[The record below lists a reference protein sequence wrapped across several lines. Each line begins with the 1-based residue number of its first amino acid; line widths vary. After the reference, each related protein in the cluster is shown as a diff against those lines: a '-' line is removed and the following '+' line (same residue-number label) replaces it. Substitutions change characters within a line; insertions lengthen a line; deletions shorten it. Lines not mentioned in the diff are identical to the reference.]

1 MKVVITGST
10 GMVGKGV
17 LLVCLEDPRIS
28 EILLINR
35 SSLNMNHPKLKELLL
50 PDFGKIDQYQSK
62 LTNYDACFFCM
73 GISSVGI
80 SEEDYNAI
88 TYDLTTNFANIF
100 IAANPN
106 STFIYVSGTGTDS
119 SEKGKIMWARV
130 KGKTENAILAMPFK
144 AAYMFRPG
152 FIQPMRD
159 ISSKFKLYR
168 AFYAISTPLYP
179 LLKSIFPKAITNT
192 DQMGWAMINL
202 AANGSDKK
210 WFYNKDINEAA
221 DNL

>member
-17 LLVCLEDPRIS
+17 LLVCLEDPIIT
-28 EILLINR
+28 EILIINR

-50 PDFGKIDQYQSK
+50 ADFSKIEQYQSQ
-62 LTNYDACFFCM
+62 LNNYDACFFCM

-88 TYDLTTNFANIF
+88 TYDLTTHFADKF

-106 STFIYVSGTGTDS
+106 STFIYVSGTGTDTT
-119 SEKGKIMWARV
+119 EKGRSMWARV
-130 KGKTENAILAMPFK
+130 KGKTENMLLAMPFK

-152 FIQPMRD
+152 FIQPMRG
-159 ISSKFKLYR
+159 IRSKTKLYQT
-168 AFYAISTPLYP
+168 FYNISTPLYP
-179 LLKSIFPKAITNT
+179 LLKRIFPKSLINT
-192 DQMGWAMINL
+192 DQIGLAMINL
-202 AANGSDKK
+202 VEKGSSKK
-210 WFYNKDINEAA
+210 WFYNKDINEVAA
-221 DNL
+221 NK

>member
-17 LLVCLEDPRIS
+17 LLVCLEDPRIT
-28 EILLINR
+28 EILIINR

-50 PDFGKIDQYQSK
+50 ADFSKIEQYQSQ
-62 LTNYDACFFCM
+62 LNNYDACFFCM

-88 TYDLTTNFANIF
+88 TYDLTTHFADKF

-106 STFIYVSGTGTDS
+106 STFIYVSGTGTDTT
-119 SEKGKIMWARV
+119 EKGRSMWARV
-130 KGKTENAILAMPFK
+130 KGKTENMLLAMPFK

-152 FIQPMRD
+152 FIQPMRG
-159 ISSKFKLYR
+159 IRSKTKLYQT
-168 AFYAISTPLYP
+168 FYNISTPLYP
-179 LLKSIFPKAITNT
+179 LLKRIFPKSLINT
-192 DQMGWAMINL
+192 DQIGLAMINL
-202 AANGSDKK
+202 VEKGSSKK
-210 WFYNKDINEAA
+210 WFYNKDINEVAA
-221 DNL
+221 NK